1 YADAVDGQA
10 FRRGC
15 TEAFLEGHARAFAFL
30 GGVPQ
35 RIAYDNTKM
44 AVAKILGSRSRQVTR
59 EFHRLQSH
67 YLFAPHFCL
76 VRRPNEKGHVER
88 LVDYARSNF
97 LVPVPAVDSFA
108 ELN

>member
-35 RIAYDNTKM
+35 RIAYDNTKT

-76 VRRPNEKGHVER
+76 VRRPNEKGHVEG
-88 LVDYARSNF
+88 LVGVARSKF
-97 LVPVPAVDSFA
+97 LFA
-108 ELN
+108 GALAASLAEIH